1 MLIIFLRELWY
12 IYSNQHREYLKE
24 YLSAGTEYKGTKELV
39 FELELKDL
47 MIKLK
52 LKDLLPTPWIYMPS
66 FVVIVCL
73 SIFSYS

>member
-1 MLIIFLRELWY
+1 MLIISLRELWY
-12 IYSNQHREYLKE
+12 IYSNWYKEYLEE

-52 LKDLLPTPWIYMPS
+52 LKDLMIKLEQKEHS
-66 FVVIVCL
+66 FI
-73 SIFSYS
+73 